1 MEEAFMNNKKN
12 QLNERTWRCS
22 SISATQ
28 ATNENWIYWDTESRS
43 PSDALATA
51 TPDRW
56 QRNLLKQS
64 ISIFEPN

>member
-1 MEEAFMNNKKN
+1 MSNKKN

-28 ATNENWIYWDTESRS
+28 ATNENWIYWDTESHS
-43 PSDALATA
+43 PSDALATT

-56 QRNLLKQS
+56 QRNLQKQS